1 MVPFH
6 EKTIH
11 IMDEVE
17 KVVIGK
23 RVIVEKVLTAIL
35 AKGHILLEDNPGVG
49 KTTLAVAFSKAMA
62 LDHRRLQFTPDV
74 LPTDVVGFHLL
85 SRDGESYQ
93 YKEGAIMCNLFLA
106 DEINRTS
113 SKTQSALLE
122 VMEEGRVTV
131 DGIPR
136 EVPKPFVVMAT
147 QNPIGSVGTQ
157 MLPESQLDRFMVKL
171 SMGYPDRKSEIGIL
185 KERHSANPLDNV
197 NRVVEKEEILQM
209 QGLVEKVFVHDSIY
223 DYITNL
229 VQHTR
234 ENPLI
239 ELGVS
244 PRGSLAIMNMVKA
257 IAFLNGRDYVIPSDI
272 QSIFKDVAAH
282 RMILKS
288 KARIN
293 NVTVD
298 NLLEDI
304 LRAVKAPRITSR
316 T

>member
-93 YKEGAIMCNLFLA
+93 YKEGAIICNLFLA

-147 QNPIGSVGTQ
+147 QNPVGSVGTQ

-197 NRVVEKEEILQM
+197 SRVVEKEEILQM

>member
-23 RVIVEKVLTAIL
+23 RIIVEKVLTAIL

-209 QGLVEKVFVHDSIY
+209 QSLVEKVFVHDSIY

-272 QSIFKDVAAH
+272 QSTFKDVAAH